1 MKNAEANPK
10 LPFVLVLSIVLAIAG
25 CSSQK
30 QPASSATPDPS
41 APLQQSTTTA
51 SGDNTS
57 PGTSVPGGNAADPAA
72 TGAPVNPT
80 LGSKADYNPSAEAS
94 EQRVAEKLAEA
105 PEDRSPE
112 GLQKKVELLKSDE
125 AVILKYL
132 DKVHERLE
140 TEQDP
145 NFRKGYEYGL
155 ATAEQNL
162 ETTRKDLAS
171 TEKELAEKSA
181 SPK

>member
-25 CSSQK
+25 CSSEK
-30 QPASSATPDPS
+30 QPASSAAADQS
-41 APLQQSTTTA
+41 APQQSTAAA

-57 PGTSVPGGNAADPAA
+57 PGTSATGGDAAADAAA
-72 TGAPVNPT
+72 TAATVNPT
-80 LGSKADYNPSAEAS
+80 LGSKPDYNPAAEAS

-171 TEKELAEKSA
+171 TEKELAERSA